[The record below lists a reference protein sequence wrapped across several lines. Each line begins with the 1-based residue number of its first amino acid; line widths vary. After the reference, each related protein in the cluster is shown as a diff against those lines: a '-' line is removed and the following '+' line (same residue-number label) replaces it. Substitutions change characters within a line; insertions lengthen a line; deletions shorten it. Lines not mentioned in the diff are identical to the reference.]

1 LLRIIAI
8 AILVYVA
15 IRFALRL
22 LGLGASRHKKRYSR
36 PNQKNQRSENK
47 QRKEKHRQGDVIIEY
62 NKPPKKKPRLDAD
75 DVEFEVI
82 E

>member
-1 LLRIIAI
+1 MLRIIAI

-15 IRFALRL
+15 IRFAIRL
-22 LGLGASRHKKRYSR
+22 IGLGASRHKKRYSR
-36 PNQKNQRSENK
+36 PNENN

-62 NKPPKKKPRLDAD
+62 HKPPKKKPRLDAD